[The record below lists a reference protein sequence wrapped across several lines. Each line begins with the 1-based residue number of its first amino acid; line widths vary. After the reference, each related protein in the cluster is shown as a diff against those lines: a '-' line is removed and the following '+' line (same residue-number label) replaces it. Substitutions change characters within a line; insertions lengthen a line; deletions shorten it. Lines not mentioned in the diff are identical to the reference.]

1 MKPTAFDPVSGQ
13 WEHSFPACLSRHD
26 VVYESP
32 PEDALQGLPIGNGDM
47 GLLLWTE
54 GSRLVAALNK
64 TDLFDDYP
72 EPGGATNRIEYDREP
87 ALRHG
92 ARLVIDFGMPVFDIL
107 FLQRFQAKIRL
118 ADAAAVI
125 ESQTPFL
132 GVKIRAFGSAASKVI
147 ALECDTGCDEEVAL
161 SATLERFGSRPYPY
175 WYSAIHRDAAI
186 GTQGTQTRADGS
198 TVLITQQLRTLH
210 FAAGMRIAGTAH
222 TAQRMSAHAG
232 RFETHKAKK
241 SRFTLYLSVVT
252 SENAEDPAAEV
263 AKLLDDAESKGAAKL
278 YSQHA
283 REWKRFWEASFL
295 SIPDDYLENI
305 WYLNLYYANSSCRG
319 AYPPRFNNGIWGW
332 NRDVSNWVYY
342 FHWNMQNFIWP
353 MHTANHAELA
363 GPYFHFRRRSLDKA
377 MAYAKNNQGRAG
389 AFYADVADRLGNNV
403 GSHWSNETP
412 GAQIALLFWKHYLF
426 TLDRRFLEESA
437 WPVMR
442 EVARYYASLAV
453 KGGDGV
459 YRTLRS
465 QAYEGS
471 PLFEEVI
478 TDTAM
483 IKALMPAAARCA
495 ALLGFDSEET
505 AHWREIGENM
515 NSYDTAE
522 LDSDETE
529 TDASGKQVLSHGLGK
544 GCEVL
549 TGRAFTVG
557 KYLMLEGEDR
567 EGFRLENVPDFI
579 KKPLEGVKKGDRIR
593 NRHGNPERAAYY
605 GIPDPEFAPVY
616 PAGLIGLG
624 DRESELF
631 KTCVD
636 QARLHPPTVPP
647 QNTAGTDMTGAG
659 SSMCMGWCP
668 YPIVLARLGLASE
681 AAEAVENSV
690 KAWQFYCQGFGHYGP
705 YEVFTKDKDSRW
717 HTNTVTDVK
726 TKEKLPSPAWPFRHF
741 TLEAVPIACAALNE
755 MLLQSHEG
763 FLRLLPAVPPAWSGS
778 FKLAAEGGFTVHAQY
793 TQGRVDWFAVE
804 SRTETLCKA
813 VNPWG
818 AKSVYAC
825 HPNSGG
831 QGAGSQLLK
840 PAKNGPDYIL
850 EFPVLPG
857 APALISPRR
866 DILAGWQTQAA
877 IYEPNEAAKTY
888 GKAQLGL
895 PRMY

>member
-1 MKPTAFDPVSGQ
+1 MKPTAFNPLGGQ
-13 WEHSFPACLSRHD
+13 WERNFPACLSHHD

-32 PEDALQGLPIGNGDM
+32 PEDALQGLPVGNGDM

-64 TDLFDDYP
+64 VDLFDDYP
-72 EPGGATNRIEYDREP
+72 EPGGATNRIDYDREP
-87 ALRHG
+87 ALKHG

-107 FLQRFQAKIRL
+107 FLQQFKAKIRL
-118 ADAAAVI
+118 AGASAEIA
-125 ESQTPFL
+125 SQTPFL
-132 GVKIRAFGSAASKVI
+132 GVKIRSFASAAAKVI
-147 ALECDTGCDEEVAL
+147 VLECETEFGEEVSL

-175 WYSAIHRDAAI
+175 WYSAINRDAAI
-186 GTQGTQTRADGS
+186 GTGGTETQAGGS

-210 FAAGMRIAGTAH
+210 FAAGMRIAGAEH

-232 RFETHKAKK
+232 KVETQKAKK

-252 SENAEDPAAEV
+252 SENAADPAAEV
-263 AKLLDDAESKGAAKL
+263 VRLLDEAERKGAAKL
-278 YSQHA
+278 YARHA
-283 REWKRFWEASFL
+283 REWRRFWDDSFI

-363 GPYFHFRRRSLDKA
+363 KPYFNFRRRSLDNA
-377 MAYAKNNQGRAG
+377 MAYAKNNQGREG

-412 GAQIALLFWKHYLF
+412 GAQIALLFWKHYRY
-426 TLDRRFLEESA
+426 TLDRHFLETQA

-442 EVARYYASLAV
+442 EVARYYASLV
-453 KGGDGV
+453 VRGGDGV

-483 IKALMPAAARCA
+483 IRALMPAAADCA
-495 ALLGFDSEET
+495 ALLGLDDAES
-505 AHWREIGENM
+505 AHWREIGEHM
-515 NSYDTAE
+515 NAFDTVE

-529 TDASGKQVLSHGLGK
+529 TDASGKTVLSHGLGK
-544 GCEVL
+544 GCEAL

-557 KYLMLEGEDR
+557 KYVMLEGEDR
-567 EGFRLENVPDFI
+567 DNFRLENVPDFI
-579 KKPLEGVKKGDRIR
+579 REPLKGVIKGDRIR
-593 NRHGNPERAAYY
+593 NRHGNPRRTAYY

-616 PAGLIGLG
+616 PAGLIGLK
-624 DRESELF
+624 DRDSELF
-631 KTCVD
+631 KTSVD

-647 QNTAGTDMTGAG
+647 ENTAGTDMTGRG
-659 SSMCMGWCP
+659 SVMCMGWCP
-668 YPIVLARLGLASE
+668 YPIVLARLGLARE

-726 TKEKLPSPAWPFRHF
+726 TKEKLPSSAWPFRHF

-763 FLRLLPAVPPAWSGS
+763 FLRLLPAVPQAWSGS

-793 TQGRVDWFAVE
+793 TKGRADWFAVE
-804 SRTETLCKA
+804 SRVLNVCKA

-818 AKSVYAC
+818 AKNVYAC
-825 HPNSGG
+825 EP
-831 QGAGSQLLK
+831 AGEEKETKSRVIK
-840 PAKNGPDYIL
+840 PVQDGPDYIL
-850 EFPVLPG
+850 EFPVRPG
-857 APALISPRR
+857 ALTLLKPQRN
-866 DILAGWQTQAA
+866 ILAGWQTQAA
-877 IYEPNEAAKTY
+877 DFVPNETAKLY